1 MTFISKMLA
10 GAAGVAAIAGAASP
24 AAAQYYNPYGY
35 QQSYGYQQPYQQS
48 YGYSQYGYNPYA
60 QQATSMATQRCASAV
75 QYRLSRQQQTGISGI
90 LGAVLGVQQ
99 QSQAR
104 VVGFTRVE
112 PRRSNVRVTGLASSG
127 RYAGG
132 YSPYGYGA
140 YGASAYGYQPDLQ
153 FRCTV
158 DYQGRIRD
166 IDFYRR

>member
-1 MTFISKMLA
+1 MMKKLL
-10 GAAGVAAIAGAASP
+10 AGVAGLAAIATAAP
-24 AAAQYYNPYGY
+24 AAAQYQYGYNPYA
-35 QQSYGYQQPYQQS
+35 QSYGYGQQ

-60 QQATSMATQRCASAV
+60 QQATQMATQRCASAV
-75 QYRLSRQQQTGISGI
+75 QYRLSRQNQSGISGI

-99 QSQAR
+99 QNQAR

-112 PRRSNVRVTGLASSG
+112 PRRSTVRVDGLATSG
-127 RYAGG
+127 RHAGYG
-132 YSPYGYGA
+132 AYGYGA

-166 IDFYRR
+166 IDFFRR